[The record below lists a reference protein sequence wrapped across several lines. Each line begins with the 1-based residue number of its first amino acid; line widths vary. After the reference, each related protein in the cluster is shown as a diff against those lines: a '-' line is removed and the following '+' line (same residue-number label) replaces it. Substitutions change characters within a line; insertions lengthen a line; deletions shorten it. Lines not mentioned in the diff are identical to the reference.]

1 MKKKYLSID
10 IGGTQI
16 KYGLFDRSGNLIEHN
31 HIATPTRGQDFLKA
45 ISKLVAQHLDTIRG
59 VAFSVPGRVHPDTS
73 VIDFGGALPYLDG
86 LNLKQVLTKQFGDE
100 LLVSVENDGK
110 SAALA
115 ELWMGNLLNEKDAA
129 AIVLGTGV
137 GGGIILDGKLFRGV
151 HYQAGELSFMSAKN
165 GSEKYGTYGSAVLMI
180 QKIARHFHFSDLN
193 DGTTVFELI
202 NRHEPYAY
210 QIFTEYCQ
218 RIACLILSIQ
228 SVIDLRK
235 YVIGGG
241 ISAQP
246 IVADTIREQF
256 YQLLHHLKLDNNGV
270 TPPAIVR
277 AHFGNDANLYGALYC
292 LLSSQVKLKEEL
304 TYV

>member
-1 MKKKYLSID
+1 MKNNYLSID

-16 KYGLFDRSGNLIEHN
+16 KYGIFDRSGNLIEHGRLK
-31 HIATPTRGQDFLKA
+31 TPTSGQSEFTKSIYQLIEKY
-45 ISKLVAQHLDTIRG
+45 INTVRG

-86 LNLKQVLTKQFGDE
+86 LNLRQKLTEHFGNN

-110 SAALA
+110 AAALA

-165 GSEKYGTYGSAVLMI
+165 GNEDYGTYGSAVLMI

-193 DGTTVFELI
+193 DGATVFELI

-270 TPPAIVR
+270 TPPAIIR

-292 LLSSQVKLKEEL
+292 LLSSQVKLKE
-304 TYV
+304 

>member
-1 MKKKYLSID
+1 
-10 IGGTQI
+10 
-16 KYGLFDRSGNLIEHN
+16 
-31 HIATPTRGQDFLKA
+31 
-45 ISKLVAQHLDTIRG
+45 
-59 VAFSVPGRVHPDTS
+59 
-73 VIDFGGALPYLDG
+73 
-86 LNLKQVLTKQFGDE
+86 
-100 LLVSVENDGK
+100 
-110 SAALA
+110 
-115 ELWMGNLLNEKDAA
+115 
-129 AIVLGTGV
+129 
-137 GGGIILDGKLFRGV
+137 
-151 HYQAGELSFMSAKN
+151 MSAKN

-193 DGTTVFELI
+193 DGATVFELI